1 MNRISKNPPPPV
13 NRPQATW
20 ASGGITV
27 VQKILKKKDASLR
40 NEIMEISRYRY
51 QQDAKPLQI
60 DAVVNL
66 VRGRNTFLLAG
77 TGYGKSRIPELYFR
91 TLPIRERPVVVILN
105 PLDTLGDNQVLEKKD
120 TKFTAINLT
129 KLTFNPKEADK
140 ILNGEYNFVYLSPEI
155 FLNSKMWDRIYFS
168 NKFQRRLGLVVV
180 DEAHMVY
187 EWGIIKKTR
196 GRKRSSALGR
206 HEDRGIFRPSYGNL
220 GGHLM
225 TRNNMPILL
234 MSATCRPVA
243 IEAIKKSLKL
253 PDKTLVM
260 LRGELTRPGIRF
272 IRVTME
278 SSLSSCDDL
287 LDLYAPK
294 ATTPDEKVVPTII
307 YSGSRHRT
315 IKVLEVLDKARGSG
329 DAAEDPD
336 STFARRFH
344 SITGNL
350 GKVDVAEDFGAG
362 KFPIVSATM
371 ALGLGQNWSRVRS
384 VIHMGRGDPAAICQM
399 LGRCG
404 RDGRPG
410 VAIMFVEKTRVGGK
424 NQIHQ
429 ILDGFEQSD
438 DDRMDGL
445 AITPVCLRIAF
456 SLDTK
461 LGYIPM
467 SFKDSGYLKEKA
479 REESEGFP
487 QYLNAYETGAIVAKR
502 KKIKTRTP
510 RPSTKRA
517 LADPEDLRLY
527 KKRMRSTVHELYLR
541 YHGENS
547 FWTADQLFPDK
558 KMDLIAH
565 HADNLANVQQLEI
578 LIGGETIEGQLDA
591 LMELTIGFQRRIIPV
606 PVPKKSAVAIRAEAA
621 TKAIAERASLPTQK
635 TATKPRRS
643 NRISLP

>member
-260 LRGELTRPGIRF
+260 LRGN
-272 IRVTME
+272 
-278 SSLSSCDDL
+278 SHWLSAPDDQ
-287 LDLYAPK
+287 
-294 ATTPDEKVVPTII
+294 
-307 YSGSRHRT
+307 S
-315 IKVLEVLDKARGSG
+315 LEVLDKARGSG

-487 QYLNAYETGAIVAKR
+487 QLAKR